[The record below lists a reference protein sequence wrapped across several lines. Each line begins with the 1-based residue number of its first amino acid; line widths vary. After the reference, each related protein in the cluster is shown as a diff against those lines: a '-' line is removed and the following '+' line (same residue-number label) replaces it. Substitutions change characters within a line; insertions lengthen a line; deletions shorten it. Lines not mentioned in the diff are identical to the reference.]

1 MLQEINEQNFSV
13 AATPERA
20 QKLIAGVWRPQQ
32 SSKLSV
38 KLYQG
43 KSVGNP
49 ETVEAPSWGL
59 PGGAFCRAKS
69 GSLRDQGSGPGLREA
84 TL

>member
-13 AATPERA
+13 AATPERP

-49 ETVEAPSWGL
+49 GTVEAPSWGL
-59 PGGAFCRAKS
+59 AGGAFCRAKS
-69 GSLRDQGSGPGLREA
+69 GSLWDQGSGPGLREA